1 MVTGQMQT
9 PSLGQKVR
17 SLREQKEITLRELAR
32 RAEVSPSFVSD
43 LEMGR
48 RFPSPQNLRK
58 LAGALGVAVADLA
71 DLDHRQTL
79 AALKRL
85 LEKDPAWGEL
95 FVEIVRAASE
105 DQAKP
110 AGMLK
115 RLKVRK

>member
-48 RFPSPQNLRK
+48 RFPSPRNLRK
-58 LAGALGVAVADLA
+58 LAGALGVAVSDLA